1 MENIDYTL
9 YLVTDSSY
17 GKDKLFNTV
26 EDALKN
32 GVTLLQVR
40 EKDMDGGEFY
50 SEAKKLKELADRYE
64 VPLIVDDRADIA
76 LAVDAAGV
84 HVGQSDLPVK
94 EARNIMGIG
103 KIVGA
108 SVRTP
113 EQALKAQKDGANYL
127 GAGAVFPTSTKKD
140 ANYIDISVL
149 KNICSSV
156 NIPVVAIG
164 GINKN
169 NLGIFKGVPIAGI
182 SVVSAIMG
190 APVPGMAARVL
201 KDCFFKTRQGPD
213 TL

>member
-1 MENIDYTL
+1 MKNTDYTL

-17 GKDKLFNTV
+17 GKDKLFNIV

-40 EKDMDGGEFY
+40 EKNMDGGEFY
-50 SEAKKLKELADRYE
+50 SETKRLKELADIYK

-76 LAVDAAGV
+76 LAADAAGV

-94 EARNIMGIG
+94 EARKIMGNG

-108 SVRTP
+108 SVQTLD
-113 EQALKAQKDGANYL
+113 EAVKAENEGADYL
-127 GAGAVFPTSTKKD
+127 GSGAIFPTSTKED
-140 ANYIDISVL
+140 ANCIDISTL

-156 NIPVVAIG
+156 HIPVVAIG
-164 GINKN
+164 GINKD
-169 NLGIFKGVPIAGI
+169 NLGIFKGVPISGI

-190 APVPGMAARVL
+190 AQFPGKAAAEL
-201 KDCFFKTRQGPD
+201 KSRFLKTR
-213 TL
+213 